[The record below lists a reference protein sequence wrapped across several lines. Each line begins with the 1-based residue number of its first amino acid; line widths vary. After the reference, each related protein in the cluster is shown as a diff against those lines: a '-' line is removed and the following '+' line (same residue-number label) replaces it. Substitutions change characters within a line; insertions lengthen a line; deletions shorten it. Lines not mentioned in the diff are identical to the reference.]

1 MLIFVQPRARTVWL
15 DQLGIAAGF
24 ALLVFV
30 AALVGIYSR
39 MPGTLAAIWPANAL
53 LLALLIR
60 FPSAATPATWLAAAV
75 GYLGADLAT
84 GSTVSAA
91 LLLPSANLL
100 GVLVGFYVFGRA
112 TAANRHL
119 DDLRSIGWLS
129 GLVTVPGASS
139 ALLGAVGQMVLFGDP
154 FGPSWLSWYAEEVLN
169 YTAVLPLVLTF
180 SDRGTA
186 LLNGPQRRRLVLP
199 TLFLLASA
207 VPSWFMTG
215 FGTVAF
221 TAPALITVALLS
233 PVFVTAVFLAVAGM
247 WSLILIVHHGS
258 DSAYAT
264 LVPIAPSAQIA
275 LAMLGFAPLTIAAVT
290 AERRRTYR
298 VLQQALAHDDLT
310 GAYRRG
316 EFLERAQGAMTKTDA
331 GEPAALLMMDLDHF
345 KQLNDTLGHHA
356 GDRALI
362 DFAADVRELTDSGAL
377 FARMGGEEFALLLPE
392 TDRAGAVDIA
402 ERIRFR
408 QQERAHADFD
418 GSMATVSIGLA
429 WSATSTVPLS
439 ELLLVSDEA
448 LYQAKTGRRNAV
460 VVADIASDGQKPG

>member
-24 ALLVFV
+24 AVLVFV

-91 LLLPSANLL
+91 LLLASANLL

-139 ALLGAVGQMVLFGDP
+139 ALLGAVGQMALFGDP

-180 SDRGTA
+180 PGRGTA

-316 EFLERAQGAMTKTDA
+316 EFLERAQDAMTKTDP

-402 ERIRFR
+402 ERIRVR

-418 GSMATVSIGLA
+418 GTMATVSIGLA